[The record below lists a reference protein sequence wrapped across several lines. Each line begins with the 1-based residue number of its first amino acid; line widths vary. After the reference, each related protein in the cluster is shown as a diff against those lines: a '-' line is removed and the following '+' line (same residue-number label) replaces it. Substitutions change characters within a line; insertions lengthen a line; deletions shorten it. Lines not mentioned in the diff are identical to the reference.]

1 MHKKCDQSIGSIIVL
16 HTSDRYITFVAM
28 QNCID
33 YFMLVGLI
41 GKAAKPV
48 IKSGQELKVFIAF
61 LNAIESL
68 NNIVDYLYFDK
79 FFGKTD
85 LMQFKAKL
93 CNEYIAL
100 KKINSIANAYKHCK
114 RGRWENGKF
123 KENFL
128 EIFAKDIVY
137 DHHILAEAF
146 KFWRAYLNG
155 EIEIPTN
162 QFS

>member
-68 NNIVDYLYFDK
+68 NNIVDY
-79 FFGKTD
+79 
-85 LMQFKAKL
+85 
-93 CNEYIAL
+93 
-100 KKINSIANAYKHCK
+100 
-114 RGRWENGKF
+114 
-123 KENFL
+123 
-128 EIFAKDIVY
+128 
-137 DHHILAEAF
+137 
-146 KFWRAYLNG
+146 
-155 EIEIPTN
+155 
-162 QFS
+162 